1 MKKIILLI
9 LEVTFFA
16 VVANAQHISL
26 VPTVEK
32 TVAGNQYGSLLV
44 FQTKRLWSIGGFY
57 QSSVTRTSEG
67 IQTSNPFYGV
77 SISAPLVRSGKINLL
92 ANGRVGVVN
101 EDFLVVVPGLETEVK
116 ISRSISVSSLMS
128 IRMSYPSAALRIAIK
143 I

>member
-1 MKKIILLI
+1 MKKIILLLI
-9 LEVTFFA
+9 EVTFF
-16 VVANAQHISL
+16 VVAVNAQQLSL

-44 FQTKRLWSIGGFY
+44 FQTKRLWSVGGFY
-57 QSSVTRTSEG
+57 QTSLTRTSEG

-101 EDFLVVVPGLETEVK
+101 EDFVVVVPGLETEVK
-116 ISRSISVSSLMS
+116 ITRFIGVSALMS
-128 IRMSYPSAALRIAIK
+128 MRMSYPSAALRIAIK